1 MRRSQQ
7 YAQRMAEWEQI
18 WAKVILF
25 KGLVLNSLFLKFYSV
40 LENVQVRWILIRM
53 DQTEVEEMQEVKSKA
68 SVSHQRKFPK
78 LSRYG
83 SWCKLEEGEMLGFDM

>member
-40 LENVQVRWILIRM
+40 LENVQVR
-53 DQTEVEEMQEVKSKA
+53 
-68 SVSHQRKFPK
+68 
-78 LSRYG
+78 
-83 SWCKLEEGEMLGFDM
+83 